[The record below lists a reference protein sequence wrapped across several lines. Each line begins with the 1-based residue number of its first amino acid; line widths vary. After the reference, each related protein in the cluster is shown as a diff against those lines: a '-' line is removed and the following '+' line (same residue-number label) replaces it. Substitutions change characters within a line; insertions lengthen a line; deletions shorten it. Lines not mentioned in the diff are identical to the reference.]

1 MKTYVY
7 TGPGLGVPGLPNR
20 VTEQEAQQLGVA
32 DTLAECIAAG
42 TFVEAGQAA
51 PVARPLAPRRSRH
64 KSPVEPEEQ
73 DTPPAD
79 EGEKENE
86 S

>member
-7 TGPGLGVPGLPNR
+7 SGPGLGVPGLPNR
-20 VTEQEAQQLGVA
+20 VTEQEAQQLGAA

-42 TFVEAGQAA
+42 TFVEAGAA
-51 PVARPLAPRRSRH
+51 PVARPLASRRGRH

-73 DTPPAD
+73 DTPSAD